1 MIFDFF
7 IEDKVYYGSKY
18 SKILQNIQ
26 NFAKNDNSVYLL
38 GNCYGFTSENL
49 FVLLVF
55 FLFSEFICFI
65 LFIYWY

>member
-1 MIFDFF
+1 MGANI
-7 IEDKVYYGSKY
+7 VKY
-18 SKILQNIQ
+18 CKIYRILQ
-26 NFAKNDNSVYLL
+26 KNDNSVYLL

>member
-1 MIFDFF
+1 MEAKIVK
-7 IEDKVYYGSKY
+7 IAKY
-18 SKILQNIQ
+18 TEFCK
-26 NFAKNDNSVYLL
+26 KNDNSVYLL

>member
-1 MIFDFF
+1 MGANIVN
-7 IEDKVYYGSKY
+7 IA
-18 SKILQNIQ
+18 NIQ

>member
-1 MIFDFF
+1 MGANIVN
-7 IEDKVYYGSKY
+7 IAKY
-18 SKILQNIQ
+18 TE
-26 NFAKNDNSVYLL
+26 FCKNDNSVYLL